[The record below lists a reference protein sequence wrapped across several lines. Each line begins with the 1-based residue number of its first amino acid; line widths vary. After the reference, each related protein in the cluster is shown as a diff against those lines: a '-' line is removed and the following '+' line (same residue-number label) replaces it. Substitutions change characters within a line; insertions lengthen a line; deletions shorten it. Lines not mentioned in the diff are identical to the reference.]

1 MHNARRQGLIVVRL
15 PGVSDFL
22 GDSVADVFVGDNL
35 RPAVGQRHAVGA
47 EDVLSVPLLLVTKLC
62 ACKLVVDAI
71 LESVG
76 GVGAQVVVGQLLGG
90 GEGGQQQQGEPPGL
104 GGSLVD

>member
-1 MHNARRQGLIVVRL
+1 MV
-15 PGVSDFL
+15 D
-22 GDSVADVFVGDNL
+22 DNL

-76 GVGAQVVVGQLLGG
+76 RVGAQVVVGQLLGVG
-90 GEGGQQQQGEPPGL
+90 
-104 GGSLVD
+104 